1 MEVIV
6 MEYRKVTIIGDG
18 AVGSTT
24 AYTLLMKKYI
34 NEICIIDLNKEKV
47 EGDILDMNQGMSFVS
62 SKKIKVGTYEDI
74 KDSSLVIITAGAAQ
88 KEGETRLDLLNKN
101 IHIFESILSQV
112 KPNLNDNCIVLVVS
126 NPVDILS
133 YYTYKY
139 LGIDERRVIGSGTV
153 LDSSRLKVLLSQDT
167 HIDPKNIHAYV
178 IGEHGDSEVVAFSA
192 SSIAGI
198 PVKDYCKQCKKC
210 DLKRL
215 ENLEEIS
222 KSVKNAAYEIIKKKG
237 ATFYAIALSV
247 EKIVDVILNDT
258 HSVLTVSSY
267 IEDAFNGQIKDVYIS
282 LPCVVSRNGIE
293 KRLDV
298 NYSLEEGVKLIES
311 AQKLKRTFDELKI

>member
-1 MEVIV
+1 

-18 AVGSTT
+18 AVGSTI

-47 EGDILDMNQGMSFVS
+47 EGDVLDMNQGMSFVS

-74 KDSSLVIITAGAAQ
+74 QNTSLLIITAGAAQ

-101 IHIFESILSQV
+101 IHIFESILSKV
-112 KPNLNDNCIVLVVS
+112 KPNLNESCIVLVVS

-133 YYTYKY
+133 YYTYKF
-139 LGIDERRVIGSGTV
+139 LGIDKKRVIGSGTV
-153 LDSSRLKVLLSQDT
+153 LDSSRLKVLLSEDT
-167 HIDPKNIHAYV
+167 KIDAKNIHAYV
-178 IGEHGDSEVVAFSA
+178 IGEHGDSEVIAFSA

-198 PVKDYCKQCKKC
+198 PVRDYCKQCRKC
-210 DLKRL
+210 DFKRL
-215 ENLEEIS
+215 ENLAEIS

-247 EKIVDVILNDT
+247 EKITDVILNDT

-267 IEDAFNGQIKDVYIS
+267 IESTLDGQIKDVYIS
-282 LPCVVSRNGIE
+282 LPCVVSRSGIE
-293 KRLDV
+293 RRLDV
-298 NYSLEEGVKLIES
+298 NYSLEESVKLIES
-311 AQKLKRTFDELKI
+311 AQKLKETFNELKI